1 MIYILGLIAL
11 GLMTRALF
19 PNLVGLQPLTDTA
32 RNISYF
38 VVMTL
43 LIIIVGQ
50 LQSWNVALALVNL
63 CLISSIMALGV
74 NIQWGYAGLLN
85 VGIMGFAALGG
96 VAAVLIAADPITD
109 AWSAGALG
117 IFVAFIIAVV
127 TVMAAMYTYRTMP
140 KSNARGLAVFVIV
153 ILGILLA
160 RSFYGPAA
168 TAIEKI
174 DPAASGYL
182 GGLGLPIILA
192 WPVGGLLAGLA
203 AWVIGKVALG
213 LRSDYLAIATLGIA
227 EIIVAIIKHEDWLTR
242 GVKNVSGLPRPVP
255 YEIDLQQTQWFLDL
269 AEKWGQN
276 PATMSSIFVKLCYA
290 ALFTIVLLLILW
302 LSQKALNSPWG
313 RMMRAIRDNEI
324 SANAMGKNIVARH
337 LQVFVLGSIVV
348 GIAGAMLT
356 TLDGQ
361 LTPGT
366 YQPLRFTFLI
376 WVMVI
381 LGGSGNN
388 WGAVLGG
395 FVVWFFWIQAEPI
408 GLWLMDTIT
417 AGMSDDNALRKHL
430 LESAAHMR
438 LMTMGIILLVVLRF
452 SPRGLIPEK

>member
-1 MIYILGLIAL
+1 MG
-11 GLMTRALF
+11 M
-19 PNLVGLQPLTDTA
+19 QPLIGTA
-32 RNISYF
+32 RNF
-38 VVMTL
+38 AFFGVMAL
-43 LIIIVGQ
+43 MIIIVGQ
-50 LQSWNVALALVNL
+50 LQSWNVALALLNL

-96 VAAVLIAADPITD
+96 VAAVLVAVDPVND

-117 IFVAFIIAVV
+117 VFVAFIIAVV
-127 TVMAAMYTYRTMP
+127 TVMGATYTYRKMP
-140 KSNARGLAVFVIV
+140 KSYARTLAVAAIVIV
-153 ILGILLA
+153 GILVS
-160 RSFYGPAA
+160 RSFYGPATA
-168 TAIEKI
+168 AIEKV
-174 DPAASGYL
+174 DPAASGFL
-182 GGLGLPIILA
+182 GGLGLPIILS

-203 AWVIGKVALG
+203 AWVIGKIALG

-227 EIIVAIIKHEDWLTR
+227 EIIVAIIKHEDWMTR

-255 YEIDLQQTQWFLDL
+255 YEIDLQQAQWFINM
-269 AEKWGQN
+269 ASNWGQD

-290 ALFTIVLLLILW
+290 VLFATVLLIVLW
-302 LSQKALNSPWG
+302 LSERALNSPWG
-313 RMMRAIRDNEI
+313 RMMRAIRDNEV
-324 SANAMGKNIVARH
+324 SANAMGKDIVARH

-388 WGAVLGG
+388 WGAMLGG

-417 AGMSDDNALRKHL
+417 MGMSDDNALRNHL
-430 LESAAHMR
+430 LGSAAHMR